1 MVKNLLLDDT
11 DEVLWSILLDEKLGR
26 CFITNNMY
34 ADWYAD
40 QSPHHNHHHD
50 DDQHKQ
56 QQFQVTGQMDKFS
69 YFRSFLFYCQKVETF
84 IVDE

>member
-1 MVKNLLLDDT
+1 MKNL
-11 DEVLWSILLDEKLGR
+11 VAA
-26 CFITNNMY
+26 ITNNT
-34 ADWYAD
+34 YAD
-40 QSPHHNHHHD
+40 QSPHHNHHHHHD

-69 YFRSFLFYCQKVETF
+69 YFSSFLFYCQKVETF